1 MKNIIWL
8 LCGIGNIFIFS
19 ILAFFYA
26 PNLNTGLAID
36 AYKYI
41 AASVM
46 WITSPALLYG
56 FLIYGSNENFRNH
69 SYKLITFSFFL
80 ILSTLIVST
89 IYIIHVHLNSNYK
102 SFWIWTSIQYFLLLI
117 ILAAI
122 FRTGQISSEIT
133 TDHEL
138 NRNRKS
144 EMKAAVMD
152 IADEILNITSN
163 NKSIKK
169 SFDGLLD
176 EIDLLPNQLKMI
188 NFKEFNHAIRD
199 LKNSGAENL
208 IDYSSELVEG
218 EQKIKDFTLR
228 INKVQR
234 LLAGHKNF

>member
-1 MKNIIWL
+1 
-8 LCGIGNIFIFS
+8 
-19 ILAFFYA
+19 
-26 PNLNTGLAID
+26 
-36 AYKYI
+36 
-41 AASVM
+41 
-46 WITSPALLYG
+46 
-56 FLIYGSNENFRNH
+56 
-69 SYKLITFSFFL
+69 
-80 ILSTLIVST
+80 
-89 IYIIHVHLNSNYK
+89 
-102 SFWIWTSIQYFLLLI
+102 
-117 ILAAI
+117 
-122 FRTGQISSEIT
+122 
-133 TDHEL
+133 
-138 NRNRKS
+138 
-144 EMKAAVMD
+144 MKAAVMD

-188 NFKEFNHAIRD
+188 NFKEFNYAIRD